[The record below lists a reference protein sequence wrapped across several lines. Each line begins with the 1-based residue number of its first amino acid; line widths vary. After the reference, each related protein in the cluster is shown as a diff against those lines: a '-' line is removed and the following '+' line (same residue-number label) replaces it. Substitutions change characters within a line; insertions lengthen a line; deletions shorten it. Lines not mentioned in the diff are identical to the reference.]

1 MKNRV
6 SYCLPALGLL
16 LLFTGCQT
24 PPPPATPAEVWQA
37 ACRDR
42 DFSQLKDLKLLT
54 LQDAQRIAANNNPD
68 YLAAFQAVNAARMAY
83 YQSLAAYSPEIGLNF
98 NLNDGLAENVQR
110 RNPPELIAPR
120 DNRFTTQT
128 TLRGSWLLFDGLARE
143 LNALAARSDYRRTA
157 ALRDNVY
164 RLLMRATAYAF
175 YDVLLAIEE
184 ERIARSDIEFQQ
196 SNLKQAQSRYQSGHI
211 SKSDL
216 LNFKI
221 LLNRA
226 QCSLVIARNHYQLA
240 VYALAALM
248 GYPQGTLPNTLQFP
262 PIDDQVDKLVLG
274 IDLYLEQALNARPDL
289 EALREARQIAD
300 YRRSGKVSAFFPV
313 ITLYGEA
320 GYGTTAHNY
329 GGYVVEHR
337 AWNTPSVDYGVNAD
351 WQLFTGFARYNA
363 LRQYEYLAAEAG
375 FQLDNATL
383 LAINEVRAAHENL
396 QTQAELAEYYRETLN
411 WVFEQRQLINVEYWA
426 GNVTITRL
434 NEAQYELISAESD
447 LAIVQVELKK
457 AAAQLTAA
465 VNGRLEGFEP
475 VDRRLNTGLPLDEVL
490 DKLEEQFQYREKI
503 NDETPVEFH

>member
-24 PPPPATPAEVWQA
+24 PPPPVTPAEVWQA

-196 SNLKQAQSRYQSGHI
+196 SNLKQAQSRYQSG
-211 SKSDL
+211 
-216 LNFKI
+216 
-221 LLNRA
+221 
-226 QCSLVIARNHYQLA
+226 SLVIARNHYQLA

-274 IDLYLEQALNARPDL
+274 IDLYLEQAFSTMDETTRSRVTRIVFSVVFHILPNPHLCSLTGTHARDDARPGENGGEGEGGGD
-289 EALREARQIAD
+289 EDPRIAD
-300 YRRSGKVSAFFPV
+300 
-313 ITLYGEA
+313 
-320 GYGTTAHNY
+320 
-329 GGYVVEHR
+329 
-337 AWNTPSVDYGVNAD
+337 
-351 WQLFTGFARYNA
+351 
-363 LRQYEYLAAEAG
+363 
-375 FQLDNATL
+375 
-383 LAINEVRAAHENL
+383 RAADSRSECGCQRGCCL
-396 QTQAELAEYYRETLN
+396 KRE
-411 WVFEQRQLINVEYWA
+411 
-426 GNVTITRL
+426 
-434 NEAQYELISAESD
+434 
-447 LAIVQVELKK
+447 
-457 AAAQLTAA
+457 
-465 VNGRLEGFEP
+465 
-475 VDRRLNTGLPLDEVL
+475 
-490 DKLEEQFQYREKI
+490 
-503 NDETPVEFH
+503 